1 MNSLAKSGTASP
13 ALECIINGILAL
25 GPGAKAIIP
34 KGEKGKAVFSKCN
47 KMYQRFRAVTS
58 SANEEAIMK
67 YFPLMSG
74 KLVKEVAESAQAY
87 EAVEQRVVKLEERTS
102 KLEDKM
108 ESVEVRTTAVE
119 DEQSSARLEQSSA
132 RERQDRLSGAQ
143 KLLQAQLD
151 MHKKSAEA
159 AEAQLEA
166 QGKEMEEAKARLKA
180 QGKEMEEAKADKA
193 AAAAETTEL
202 QMRCSLLEGD
212 SDLKNERIKTLEID
226 SFELMQSKEKMGSE
240 IEALKEKDQ
249 KKDELIEALQE
260 KAMDHELDKAE
271 MLGLLAQVSTQLDGV
286 DAENKAEIELCKGLL
301 QLLKMQV
308 EQQKEEMKENFEH
321 YMLREE
327 SDDKFHA
334 VRTFCADKYTEMQ
347 TRFKNQ
353 SAKNQRVRKET
364 NDKIE
369 LVNLAVGAE
378 AEQRA
383 GAIFEVQMTQTAV
396 GVAFQHLRDAIPEA
410 LATTRDAA
418 IESATA
424 TATAMVSKETEKRE
438 AQAQK
443 MEKHVDAIVE
453 DVHER
458 FDVID
463 ADLKKAGDE
472 TGAVA
477 AMVNANKVITKTQLA
492 GIDERVSKL
501 EDPPEEI
508 ETEI

>member
-159 AEAQLEA
+159 AEAQLE
-166 QGKEMEEAKARLKA
+166 A